1 MHAHVADRL
10 TRSPGLTARSHQCQS
25 DTLGAASPHRRTWRQ
40 RARAGPVTQ
49 SQRAWREM
57 RPRSSLR
64 GPRPPCSGQRGWGPM
79 RTASSVSTRK
89 DCRSPDCEGTNR
101 FHTVIKRCLQ
111 SDRCPQPG
119 NSAARQK
126 PRAGARLS
134 PPLWCHGRGRH
145 RLPREDGRD
154 PGAEQ
159 TWATAAA
166 GPRVAIGISLVTALG
181 VL

>member
-57 RPRSSLR
+57 WPRSSLR

-89 DCRSPDCEGTNR
+89 DCCSPDCEGTNR

-134 PPLWCHGRGRH
+134 LPLWCHGRGRVPGTAFLTKMAATLGLS
-145 RLPREDGRD
+145 RRGRPR
-154 PGAEQ
+154 PL
-159 TWATAAA
+159 
-166 GPRVAIGISLVTALG
+166 GPEWPSAFHW
-181 VL
+181 